1 MKIDP
6 RHLEI
11 IAAIIDSGGLT
22 EGAQSIGRAQPSVSR
37 TVTMLEARTGLKLF
51 EKNRRPLIPT
61 ELYLALAAE
70 GRKIAAA
77 NAAASSIINTFK
89 TGHRGVVKIGG
100 TPVFMDGVISAMIAQ
115 FQSAFPNIGIEQSYA
130 YTAELM
136 NQLAS
141 GTLDLAIC
149 PIHANLLPPDYNFL
163 PLMPGRNVIACGI
176 NHPLMQKAS
185 LRLSDIAPFSWV
197 APPASSP
204 LYQDMRNILT
214 EIGVTDIKISFSG
227 GSLASIVNVLAHSE
241 ALTILP
247 YSVVYMARRQRSL
260 AALSIRISHPER
272 SLGLLSLANA
282 PDRPPV
288 KRFKRFVEGEFRQ
301 LAHIIM
307 QQEQNNVWRG

>member
-11 IAAIIDSGGLT
+11 IAAIIDSGGLS
-22 EGAQSIGRAQPSVSR
+22 EGALSIGRAQSSVSR
-37 TVTMLEARTGLKLF
+37 TITMLEARLGVKLF

-61 ELYLALAAE
+61 EVCLALAVE
-70 GRKIAAA
+70 GRTVIAA
-77 NAAASSIINTFK
+77 NQAASAIVNTFK
-89 TGHRGVVKIGG
+89 TGHRGVVRLGG
-100 TPVFMDGVISAMIAQ
+100 TPVFMDGVISAIIAQ
-115 FQSAFPNIGIEQSYA
+115 FQNAFPNIGIEQSYA
-130 YTAELM
+130 YTHDLM
-136 NQLAS
+136 SQLVS
-141 GTLDLAIC
+141 GALDLAIC
-149 PIHANLLPPDYNFL
+149 PVHANALSADYNFI

-204 LYQDMRNILT
+204 LYQDMSNILT

-227 GSLASIVNVLAHSE
+227 GSLASIVNILAHSE

-272 SLGLLSLANA
+272 SLGLLSLSNA
-282 PDRPPV
+282 PDRPSI
-288 KRFKRFVEGEFRQ
+288 KRFKRFVENEFRQ
-301 LAHIIM
+301 LSHVIM
-307 QQEQNNVWRG
+307 QQEQNSVWRG